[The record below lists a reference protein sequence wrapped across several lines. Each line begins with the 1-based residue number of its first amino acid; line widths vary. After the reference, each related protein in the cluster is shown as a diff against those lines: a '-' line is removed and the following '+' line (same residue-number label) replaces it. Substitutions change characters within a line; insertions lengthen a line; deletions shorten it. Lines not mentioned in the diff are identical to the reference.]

1 MLQGALIGLIV
12 ALVMMFIQRRN
23 AKKGTGVAGQL
34 ERVLAERSALTLAEA
49 AEAVG
54 KNTFMGRGEVAQ
66 ALNALSSVGKVRI
79 LPAPEGTP
87 QLKKVDLIRYE
98 RISG

>member
-1 MLQGALIGLIV
+1 MIQGAIIGLIV
-12 ALVMMFIQRRN
+12 ALVMMFIQRQN
-23 AKKGTGVAGQL
+23 AKKGTGMAGKI
-34 ERVLAERSALTLAEA
+34 ERVLTERSSLTLTEA

-98 RISG
+98 RITG

>member
-1 MLQGALIGLIV
+1 MLQGAIIGLVV
-12 ALVMMFIQRRN
+12 ALVMMFIQRQN
-23 AKKGTGVAGQL
+23 AKKGTGIAGQL
-34 ERVLAERSALTLAEA
+34 ERALGERGPLTLTEA

-54 KNTFMGRGEVAQ
+54 KTSFMGRGEVAQ
-66 ALNALSSVGKVRI
+66 ALNALSSVGKIRI

-87 QLKKVDLIRYE
+87 QLEKVDLIRYE

>member
-1 MLQGALIGLIV
+1 MIQGAIIGLIV
-12 ALVMMFIQRRN
+12 ALVMMFIQRQN
-23 AKKGTGVAGQL
+23 AKKGTGMAGKL
-34 ERVLAERSALTLAEA
+34 ERVLAERSSLTLTEA

-54 KNTFMGRGEVAQ
+54 ENTFMGRGKVAQ

-98 RISG
+98 RIVG

>member
-1 MLQGALIGLIV
+1 MLQGAIIGLIV
-12 ALVMMFIQRRN
+12 ALVMMFIQRQK
-23 AKKGTGVAGQL
+23 AKNGTGVAGQL
-34 ERVLAERSALTLAEA
+34 ERVLAERSALTLSEA

-98 RISG
+98 RISS